1 MTEKT
6 AFDFESMSSR
16 DRYKILTGTIVPR
29 PIALV
34 TTVDLQGRVN
44 AAPISFF
51 NCLSSDP
58 ALLVLGIARQTD
70 ASLSDTCRNIA
81 DTGVFVV
88 NVVSRAILQAMTI
101 CAIPFPA
108 GVDELVKA
116 DLTAVAS
123 DKIAAPRIA
132 ESPAAFECRR
142 TLTFSVSPSREIIL
156 GEVVMAHVR
165 AELIDEQLHTD
176 QAGLDAVGRMGGA
189 TYAYT
194 GDLVDLE
201 TPSLEQ
207 WEVQRPESRGVK

>member
-6 AFDFESMSSR
+6 AFDFEEMSPQ

-34 TTVDLQGRVN
+34 TTVDRSGRVN

-51 NCLSSDP
+51 NCVSSNP
-58 ALLVLGIARQTD
+58 ALLVLGIAKRSD
-70 ASLSDTCRNIA
+70 GSLSDTARNIA

-88 NVVSRAILQAMTI
+88 NVVSRAILQAMNI

-108 GVDELVKA
+108 GVDELAKA
-116 DLTAVAS
+116 SLTAVAS
-123 DKIAAPRIA
+123 DRIAAPRIA
-132 ESPAAFECRR
+132 QSPAAFECRQTT
-142 TLTFSVSPSREIIL
+142 TLSVSASREIIL

-165 AELIDEQLHTD
+165 GGLINDRLHTD
-176 QAGLDAVGRMGGA
+176 QAGLDAVGRMGGS

-194 GDLVDLE
+194 GDLFDLE

-207 WEVQRPESRGVK
+207 WEAGLLTG